1 MNISKRK
8 ARLFDAL
15 SLVFA
20 ALAIAWLALPSSVFL
35 KPEAIIYDGRIVTLQ
50 RQTPLG
56 SVTSTWDR
64 ELYVVGTHL
73 ECHAPTSLAQ
83 HQRVSGRVDPETG
96 ETVAENTV
104 TWIEGDWAL
113 PCLMA
118 EPPIIATHTWQVRLF
133 GLIPLRPVRLV
144 ATIDKAMPGAAQC
157 DDIRATASG
166 IYHTRE
172 SPWYDQITNV
182 RRCFQTV
189 EDAEAAGY
197 RPPSPLSLQ
206 LFKEEE

>member
-1 MNISKRK
+1 MNISKRR
-8 ARLFDAL
+8 ARLFDWL
-15 SLVFA
+15 SLFFVM
-20 ALAIAWLALPSSVFL
+20 LAIAWLALPSSVFL

-56 SVTSTWDR
+56 SVTSSWDR

-96 ETVAENTV
+96 ETVAENAV

-118 EPPIIATHTWQVRLF
+118 EPPIIATHTWQVKLF

-144 ATIDKAMPGAAQC
+144 ATIEKSLPSTPTCEA
-157 DDIRATASG
+157 IRATNSG
-166 IYHTRE
+166 IYHE
-172 SPWYDQITNV
+172 PDSPWYDLIASV
-182 RRCFQTV
+182 RRCFQSV
-189 EDAEAAGY
+189 EEAEAAGY
-197 RPPSPLSLQ
+197 RPPSPFSLQ
-206 LFKEEE
+206 LLEDE